1 MVETKRQIMT
11 LDRTRFIM
19 VEGLKLIEIRNK
31 VSLDCTRC
39 MESLKLVKKKD
50 KVSLDCTR
58 SGVTLETEARHH
70 CLKETSLTKRR
81 SRRRWRTLM

>member
-1 MVETKRQIMT
+1 MFQTKRQIVT

-19 VEGLKLIEIRNK
+19 VEGLKLIEIRN
-31 VSLDCTRC
+31 
-39 MESLKLVKKKD
+39 

>member
-1 MVETKRQIMT
+1 
-11 LDRTRFIM
+11 M

-31 VSLDCTRC
+31 VSLDCTRF
-39 MESLKLVKKKD
+39 MMVEGLKLLRKIKIKRN

>member
-1 MVETKRQIMT
+1 MT
-11 LDRTRFIM
+11 LDRTRFTM

-31 VSLDCTRC
+31 VSLDCTRF
-39 MESLKLVKKKD
+39 MMVEGLKLLRKIKIKRN

-58 SGVTLETEARHH
+58 SGVTLETGARHH